1 MNTRDLAFFRA
12 IVQYKNYTYVAERF
26 EVSQP
31 AVSQAI
37 KRLEREFGATLVKQ
51 DRIHHQ
57 TVITRAGMLL
67 YQSAQAIQNS
77 ISLAHR
83 EIEFSQQRQIR
94 FGLPPVIGALYFPQ
108 VAAALLK
115 RGWLNQIKIVENGS
129 AQILTNLV
137 RGDIDIALIGS
148 PRPLHH
154 QGIEAISLGARPFNV
169 IVSPANPLAKRTS
182 IGFKELGDQPFIG
195 LDGKFVHPEAFRAYC
210 KAAGI
215 TPNIIYRT
223 PDIAWLK
230 SIVRENLGL
239 GFLVQDA
246 VSTIDGVVGLKITD
260 QLMDR
265 FNVSIAYRKGYV
277 MTPEETAFIR
287 LLTRMQIP
295 DPQVPIS
302 NTNN

>member
-26 EVSQP
+26 SVSQP

-37 KRLEREFGATLVKQ
+37 KRLEKEFDAPLVKQ
-51 DRIHHQ
+51 DRTHHQ

-67 YQSAQAIQNS
+67 YQNAQAIQNS

-83 EIEFSQQRQIR
+83 EIEFSKQSQIR
-94 FGLPPVIGALYFPQ
+94 FGLPPIIGALYFPQ

-115 RGWLNQIKIVENGS
+115 RGWMNQIKIIENGS
-129 AQILTNLV
+129 AQLLTNLI
-137 RGDIDIALIGS
+137 RGDIDIALVGS
-148 PRPLHH
+148 PRPLRH
-154 QGIEAISLGARPFNV
+154 QGVEAISLGARPFNV
-169 IVSPANPLAKRTS
+169 IVSPANPLAQRQTIS
-182 IGFKELGDQPFIG
+182 FTELGDQKFIG

-215 TPNIIYRT
+215 TPNIIYKT
-223 PDIAWLK
+223 PDMAWLK

-246 VSTIDGVVGLKITD
+246 VSATDGVVGLKITD

-265 FNVSIAYRKGYV
+265 FNVSIAYRKGYAL
-277 MTPEETAFIR
+277 TPEESAFVN
-287 LLTRMQIP
+287 LLAQMRIP
-295 DPQVPIS
+295 DPTMMV
-302 NTNN
+302 NN

>member
-26 EVSQP
+26 SVSQP

-37 KRLEREFGATLVKQ
+37 KRLEREFDAPLVQQ
-51 DRIHHQ
+51 DRVHHQ

-67 YQSAQAIQNS
+67 YQNAQAIQSS

-83 EIEFSQQRQIR
+83 EIDFSKQSQIR
-94 FGLPPVIGALYFPQ
+94 FGLPPIIGALYFPQ
-108 VAAALLK
+108 VAAALLR
-115 RGWLNQIKIVENGS
+115 RGWMKQIKIVENGS
-129 AQILTNLV
+129 VQLLTNLI

-154 QGIEAISLGARPFNV
+154 QGVEAISLGARPFNV
-169 IVSPANPLAKRTS
+169 IVSPDNPLAQRQS
-182 IGFKELGDQPFIG
+182 ISFAELGTQQFIG
-195 LDGKFVHPEAFRAYC
+195 LDGKFAHPEAFRAYC

-215 TPNIIYRT
+215 TPNIVYRT

-230 SIVRENLGL
+230 GIVRENLGL

-246 VSTIDGVVGLKITD
+246 VSAIDGVVGLKITD

-265 FNVSIAYRKGYV
+265 FNVSIAYRQGYS
-277 MTPEETAFIR
+277 MTPEETAFVK
-287 LLTRMQIP
+287 LLSQMRIP
-295 DPQVPIS
+295 DPMTLTQ
-302 NTNN
+302 